1 MLRIYTGQNGHLA
14 TIGSFQE
21 PEALGALWLDL
32 LNPTAEGVK
41 LVEAHL
47 GIATLPDYLV
57 ERESGLVQVDLPL
70 EAPAFDTY
78 FVYPEE
84 LKESKRVAVFRDFIV
99 SKAKEWKY

>member
-1 MLRIYTGQNGHLA
+1 MLQA
-14 TIGSFQE
+14 
-21 PEALGALWLDL
+21 
-32 LNPTAEGVK
+32 
-41 LVEAHL
+41 VEAASRHRHAARL
-47 GIATLPDYLV
+47 
-57 ERESGLVQVDLPL
+57 SGRARNRGWCRCCRL